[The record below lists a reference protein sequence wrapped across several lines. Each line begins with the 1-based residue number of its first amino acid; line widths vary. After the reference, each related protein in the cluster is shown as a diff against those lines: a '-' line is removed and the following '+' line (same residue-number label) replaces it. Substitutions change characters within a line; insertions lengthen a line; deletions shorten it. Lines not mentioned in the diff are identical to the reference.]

1 MENLFDEKSNTIEN
15 VVMARKSVIAL
26 VDCDSFFVSCEQSV
40 NSELK
45 GRPVCVMSG
54 RGQCVISRS
63 KEAKKL
69 GIRMG
74 MPYFQIEGQMK
85 KATYINANHE
95 LYSKISEKVMT
106 ILKNFSPKV
115 EVYSIDEAFVDL
127 TGLERLYKKN
137 YLEIAQMIREEVLKY
152 TDIPVSIGVSSSK
165 SLAKLAS
172 DKAKTM
178 GEGVF
183 LIGARKIVPLLQNTS
198 IDEIWGIGKNLS
210 ILLRKN
216 GILTAYELVCQDD
229 LWLNKQIG
237 IRGLEMKHELLGE
250 MVSPVSNE
258 VKLPK
263 SIQKTSALA
272 KFSSDKNYL
281 KNSLNYH
288 IHRACV
294 KLRGINAKC
303 KGVSIFLRTK
313 DFRIFCEKKVLNV
326 ATDFELEI
334 SDIVFTLLDKLY
346 NPNILYRSTGVIL
359 DTFTM
364 NDEAQ
369 ISLFAD
375 EKVDEKKEK
384 LSKCFDKL
392 EARFGKDII
401 QTGFVKKDV

>member
-40 NSELK
+40 NPELK

-74 MPYFQIEGQMK
+74 MPYFQVEGQMK

-137 YLEIAQMIREEVLKY
+137 YLEIAQMIREEVLKH

-313 DFRIFCEKKVLNV
+313 DFRVFSEKKVLNV
-326 ATDFELEI
+326 SSDFELEI

-369 ISLFAD
+369 MSLFAD

>member
-137 YLEIAQMIREEVLKY
+137 YLEIAQMIREEVLKH

-313 DFRIFCEKKVLNV
+313 DFRVFCEKKVLNV

-346 NPNILYRSTGVIL
+346 NPNIIYRSTGVIL

-369 ISLFAD
+369 MSLFAD

>member
-137 YLEIAQMIREEVLKY
+137 YLEIAQMIREEVLKH

-210 ILLRKN
+210 ILLREN

-288 IHRACV
+288 IHRACA
-294 KLRGINAKC
+294 KLRKIPRFKAPP
-303 KGVSIFLRTK
+303 IRF
-313 DFRIFCEKKVLNV
+313 F
-326 ATDFELEI
+326 
-334 SDIVFTLLDKLY
+334 
-346 NPNILYRSTGVIL
+346 VIL
-359 DTFTM
+359 
-364 NDEAQ
+364 A
-369 ISLFAD
+369 
-375 EKVDEKKEK
+375 KKK
-384 LSKCFDKL
+384 
-392 EARFGKDII
+392 
-401 QTGFVKKDV
+401 

>member
-40 NSELK
+40 NPELK

-137 YLEIAQMIREEVLKY
+137 YLEIAQMIREEVLKH

-303 KGVSIFLRTK
+303 KSVSIFLRTK
-313 DFRIFCEKKVLNV
+313 DFRVFCEKKVLNV

-369 ISLFAD
+369 MFLFAD

>member
-137 YLEIAQMIREEVLKY
+137 YLEIAQMIREEVLKH

-198 IDEIWGIGKNLS
+198 IDEIWGIGKKLS

-313 DFRIFCEKKVLNV
+313 DFRVFCEKKVLNV

-369 ISLFAD
+369 MSLFAD

>member
-1 MENLFDEKSNTIEN
+1 MLEENQKISDN
-15 VVMARKSVIAL
+15 VDMAKKHVIAL

-40 NSELK
+40 NPELK
-45 GRPVCVMSG
+45 GKPVCVMSG

-85 KATYINANHE
+85 KAVFINANHE
-95 LYSKISEKVMT
+95 LYCQISEKVMDV
-106 ILKNFSPKV
+106 LKSFSPKV
-115 EVYSIDEAFVDL
+115 EIYSIDEAFVEL

-137 YLEIAQMIREEVLKY
+137 YLEIAQMIRQEVLDKV
-152 TDIPVSIGVSSSK
+152 DIPVSIGVSSSK

-172 DKAKTM
+172 DKAKKAD
-178 GEGVF
+178 EGVF
-183 LIGARKIVPLLQNTS
+183 LVGSRKIIPLLEKTS

-210 ILLRKN
+210 IMLRKH
-216 GILTAYELVCQDD
+216 GILTAYELISQDD

-237 IRGLEMKHELLGE
+237 IHGLEMKHELLGE
-250 MVSPVSNE
+250 MISPVSNE
-258 VKLPK
+258 IKLPK

-294 KLRGINAKC
+294 KLRKINAKC

-313 DFRIFCEKKVLNV
+313 DFKVYCEKKVLNIG
-326 ATDFELEI
+326 TDFELEI
-334 SDIVFTLLDKLY
+334 SDIVFELLEKIY

-359 DTFTM
+359 DTFVF
-364 NDEAQ
+364 NNEAQ
-369 ISLFAD
+369 MSLFSD
-375 EKVDEKKEK
+375 NVVDERKEK

-392 EARFGKDII
+392 EQKFGKDII
-401 QTGFVKKDV
+401 QTGFIKKDV

>member
-1 MENLFDEKSNTIEN
+1 MGNLFDEKSNTIEN

-137 YLEIAQMIREEVLKY
+137 YLEIAQMIREEVLKH

-172 DKAKTM
+172 DKAKTL

-210 ILLRKN
+210 ILLREN

-288 IHRACV
+288 IHRACA
-294 KLRGINAKC
+294 KLRKINAKC

-313 DFRIFCEKKVLNV
+313 DFRVFSEKKILNV
-326 ATDFELEI
+326 GSDFELEI

-369 ISLFAD
+369 MSLFAD

>member
-1 MENLFDEKSNTIEN
+1 MENFFDKKEGIVEDVAMTKKNI
-15 VVMARKSVIAL
+15 IAL
-26 VDCDSFFVSCEQSV
+26 VDCDSFFVSCEQAV
-40 NSELK
+40 NPELK
-45 GRPVCVMSG
+45 GKPVCVMSG

-85 KATYINANHE
+85 RATYINANHD
-95 LYSKISEKVMT
+95 LYCRISEQVMT
-106 ILKNFSPKV
+106 VLKTFSPKV

-137 YLEIAQMIREEVLKY
+137 YLEIAQMIREEVLKQV
-152 TDIPVSIGVSSSK
+152 DIPVSIGVSSSK

-172 DKAKTM
+172 DKAKTL

-183 LIGARKIVPLLQNTS
+183 LVGARKIIPLLQKTS

-210 ILLRKN
+210 LLLRKN

-250 MVSPVSNE
+250 MISEISDE

-294 KLRGINAKC
+294 KLRKINAKC
-303 KGVSIFLRTK
+303 KGISIFLRTK
-313 DFRIFCEKKVLNV
+313 DFRVFCEKKLLNSG
-326 ATDFELEI
+326 TDFELEVSSI
-334 SDIVFTLLDKLY
+334 IFELLEKIY
-346 NPNILYRSTGVIL
+346 NPNISYRSTGVIL
-359 DTFTM
+359 DTFVF
-364 NDEAQ
+364 NNEAQ
-369 ISLFAD
+369 MSLFSDAITD
-375 EKVDEKKEK
+375 VKKEK
-384 LSKCFDKL
+384 LSQCFDKL

>member
-1 MENLFDEKSNTIEN
+1 MEKFFDKKEGIVEDVAMTKKNI
-15 VVMARKSVIAL
+15 IAL
-26 VDCDSFFVSCEQSV
+26 VDCDSFFVSCEQAV
-40 NSELK
+40 NPELK
-45 GRPVCVMSG
+45 GKPVCVMSG

-85 KATYINANHE
+85 RATYINANHD
-95 LYSKISEKVMT
+95 LYCRISEQVMT
-106 ILKNFSPKV
+106 VLKTFSPKV

-137 YLEIAQMIREEVLKY
+137 YLEIAQMIREEVLKQV
-152 TDIPVSIGVSSSK
+152 DIPVSIGVSSSK

-172 DKAKTM
+172 DKAKTL

-183 LIGARKIVPLLQNTS
+183 LVGARKIIPLLQKTS

-210 ILLRKN
+210 LLLRKN

-250 MVSPVSNE
+250 MISEISDE

-294 KLRGINAKC
+294 KLRKINAKC
-303 KGVSIFLRTK
+303 KGISIFLRTK
-313 DFRIFCEKKVLNV
+313 DFRVFCEKKLLNSG
-326 ATDFELEI
+326 TDFELEVSSI
-334 SDIVFTLLDKLY
+334 IFELLEKIY
-346 NPNILYRSTGVIL
+346 NPNISYRSTGVIL
-359 DTFTM
+359 DTFVF
-364 NDEAQ
+364 NNEAQ
-369 ISLFAD
+369 MSLFSDAITD
-375 EKVDEKKEK
+375 VKKEK
-384 LSKCFDKL
+384 LSQCFDKL

>member
-1 MENLFDEKSNTIEN
+1 MEEN
-15 VVMARKSVIAL
+15 QKISDNVDMAKKHVIAL
-26 VDCDSFFVSCEQSV
+26 VDCDSFFVSCEQAV

-45 GRPVCVMSG
+45 GKPVCVMSG

-85 KATYINANHE
+85 KAVFINANHE
-95 LYSKISEKVMT
+95 LYCQISEKVMDV
-106 ILKNFSPKV
+106 LKSFSPKV
-115 EVYSIDEAFVDL
+115 EIYSIDEAFVEL

-137 YLEIAQMIREEVLKY
+137 YLEIAQMIRQEVLDKV
-152 TDIPVSIGVSSSK
+152 DIPVSIGVSSSK

-172 DKAKTM
+172 DKAKKAD
-178 GEGVF
+178 EGVF
-183 LIGARKIVPLLQNTS
+183 LVGSRKIIPLLEKTS

-210 ILLRKN
+210 IMLRKH
-216 GILTAYELVCQDD
+216 GILTAYELISQDD

-258 VKLPK
+258 IKLPK

-294 KLRGINAKC
+294 KLRKINAKC

-313 DFRIFCEKKVLNV
+313 DFKVYCEKKVLNV
-326 ATDFELEI
+326 STDFELEI
-334 SDIVFTLLDKLY
+334 SDIVFELLEKMY
-346 NPNILYRSTGVIL
+346 NSNILYRSTGVIL
-359 DTFTM
+359 DTFVF
-364 NDEAQ
+364 NNEAQ
-369 ISLFAD
+369 MSLFSD
-375 EKVDEKKEK
+375 NVVDERKEK

-392 EARFGKDII
+392 EQRFGKDII
-401 QTGFVKKDV
+401 QTGFIKKDI

>member
-1 MENLFDEKSNTIEN
+1 MLEENQKISDN
-15 VVMARKSVIAL
+15 VDMAKKHVIAL

-40 NSELK
+40 NPDLK
-45 GRPVCVMSG
+45 GKPVCVMSG

-85 KATYINANHE
+85 KAVFINANHE
-95 LYSKISEKVMT
+95 LYCQISEKVMDV
-106 ILKNFSPKV
+106 LKSFSPKV
-115 EVYSIDEAFVDL
+115 EIYSIDEAFVEL

-137 YLEIAQMIREEVLKY
+137 YLEIAQMIRQEVLDKV
-152 TDIPVSIGVSSSK
+152 DIPVSIGVSSSK

-172 DKAKTM
+172 DKAKKAD
-178 GEGVF
+178 EGVF
-183 LIGARKIVPLLQNTS
+183 LVGSRKIIPLLEKTS

-210 ILLRKN
+210 IMLRKH
-216 GILTAYELVCQDD
+216 GILTAYELISQDD

-237 IRGLEMKHELLGE
+237 IHGLEMKHELLGE

-258 VKLPK
+258 IKLPK

-294 KLRGINAKC
+294 KLRKINAKC

-313 DFRIFCEKKVLNV
+313 DFKVYCEKKVLNV

-334 SDIVFTLLDKLY
+334 SDIVFELLEKMY

-359 DTFTM
+359 DTFVF
-364 NDEAQ
+364 NNEAQ
-369 ISLFAD
+369 MSLFAD
-375 EKVDEKKEK
+375 NTADERKHK
-384 LSKCFDKL
+384 LSRCFDNL
-392 EARFGKDII
+392 EKRFGKDII
-401 QTGFVKKDV
+401 QTGFIKRDV

>member
-45 GRPVCVMSG
+45 GKPVCVMSG

-198 IDEIWGIGKNLS
+198 IDEICGIGKNLS

-303 KGVSIFLRTK
+303 KCVSIFLRTK
-313 DFRIFCEKKVLNV
+313 DFRVFCEKKVLNV

-369 ISLFAD
+369 MSLFAD